1 MTKIKVLM
9 TQRFTDGQVNRVRA
23 VSPRLEVVQKSVKE
37 DWDPTDT
44 AHFFDGDEEILYCF
58 MPPRNL
64 AVAPRLKWVQLHSA
78 CINQLTNKGHPIL
91 QSDIRITTSSGI
103 HDIPIGEFAITM
115 MLAPIRVAP

>member
-115 MLAPIRVAP
+115 MLAPICEAP